1 MHCRDEEMSVFWIET
16 NQELADAVASWDDC
30 VGLDT
35 EFIRTDTFYPIPGLY
50 QVASG
55 SQVFLLD
62 PLTIEEWQPF
72 NAYLMDP
79 SKVKVM
85 HACQE
90 DLELIKHHLG
100 VNPANVFDTQFANAF
115 VGENFSLSY
124 ANLVRQL
131 VNVDLQKQETRSNWL
146 QRPLSEEQMIYAA
159 DDVIYLV
166 AMHEALRSVLED
178 NGRLSW
184 FLEDMAARGHYVEP
198 DPGAYFAQVKRA
210 WQLSPRELARLKA
223 LCRWREKAAR
233 HFDMPRNRIVW
244 DDHLMSLA
252 CENQVGQRTLED
264 LLPKAVVR
272 KYGAALL
279 DAHNKGSEAE
289 LPPPLDKPLTAGQNA
304 RVKALRTVATEQAQ
318 QLGFATELLARRK
331 DVEAC
336 MRAYLKDTSL
346 SGHYS
351 GWRQAILGAQFLQIL
366 SN

>member
-1 MHCRDEEMSVFWIET
+1 
-16 NQELADAVASWDDC
+16 
-30 VGLDT
+30 
-35 EFIRTDTFYPIPGLY
+35 
-50 QVASG
+50 
-55 SQVFLLD
+55 
-62 PLTIEEWQPF
+62 
-72 NAYLMDP
+72 
-79 SKVKVM
+79 M

-131 VNVDLQKQETRSNWL
+131 VNIDLQKQETRSNWL

-166 AMHEALRSVLED
+166 AMYEALRSALED

-223 LCRWREKAAR
+223 LCSWRENAAR

-252 CENQVGQRTLED
+252 CENQVGQRTLQD

>member
-1 MHCRDEEMSVFWIET
+1 
-16 NQELADAVASWDDC
+16 
-30 VGLDT
+30 
-35 EFIRTDTFYPIPGLY
+35 
-50 QVASG
+50 
-55 SQVFLLD
+55 
-62 PLTIEEWQPF
+62 
-72 NAYLMDP
+72 
-79 SKVKVM
+79 
-85 HACQE
+85 
-90 DLELIKHHLG
+90 
-100 VNPANVFDTQFANAF
+100 
-115 VGENFSLSY
+115 
-124 ANLVRQL
+124 
-131 VNVDLQKQETRSNWL
+131 
-146 QRPLSEEQMIYAA
+146 
-159 DDVIYLV
+159 
-166 AMHEALRSVLED
+166 MHEALRSALED

-223 LCRWREKAAR
+223 LCRWRENAAR

-252 CENQVGQRTLED
+252 CENQVGQRTLQD

>member
-1 MHCRDEEMSVFWIET
+1 MHCREDETSVFWIET
-16 NQELADAVASWDDC
+16 DQALAEAVASWDDC

-50 QVASG
+50 QVASDT
-55 SQVFLLD
+55 QIFLLD
-62 PLTIEEWQPF
+62 PLTIEDWRPF
-72 NAYLMDP
+72 NAYLTDP
-79 SKVKVM
+79 GKVKVM

-100 VNPANVFDTQFANAF
+100 IHPVNIFDTQFANAF
-115 VGENFSLSY
+115 VGQDFSLSY
-124 ANLVRQL
+124 ANLVRKL
-131 VNVDLQKQETRSNWL
+131 VDVDLQKQETRSNWL

-166 AMHEALRSVLED
+166 PMYQALWSALND
-178 NGRLSW
+178 NGRLTW
-184 FLEDMAARGHYVEP
+184 FLEDMALRGHYVEP
-198 DPGAYFAQVKRA
+198 DPSEYFAQVKRA

-223 LCRWREKAAR
+223 LCRWRENAAR
-233 HFDMPRNRIVW
+233 HFNQPRNRIVW
-244 DDHLMSLA
+244 DDHLMRLA
-252 CENQVGQRTLED
+252 SENQLGPHTLQD

-272 KYGAALL
+272 KYGAVLL
-279 DAHNKGSEAE
+279 DAHRKGNEAE

-304 RVKALRTVATEQAQ
+304 RVKALRSVATELAQ

-336 MRAYLKDTSL
+336 LRTYLRDASL

-351 GWRQAILGAQFLQIL
+351 GWRQGILGTQFLQIL